1 MSQKQKNQWNAKND
15 DRHDKKKKE
24 KYVKLNKGKKAT
36 FLGNKTKRN
45 IEDMHT
51 NDSSIQNRPLSE
63 TETYIENEKKNMIS
77 YKSSSSKS
85 DKSSKD
91 ILNEHANK
99 NKIKIKKGKGF
110 TQFNPKLPFKSGNIN
125 KLNINQKKQF
135 NFALKGKS
143 HNTEER
149 EGSDEDIS
157 SKNNQIDLIEEE
169 SDIKEKSSQKYHK
182 KKKRIFKENQDS
194 DIESNEIK
202 GDNSSDDEENFENKN
217 ISNRPG
223 NENYPIVK
231 KNDNN
236 SSIVSREEFNNV
248 VNELKVKIETL
259 ETKMIKLSGIQGEI
273 NYQNEK
279 YIKNNL
285 CVKIDNLDYKYKVLI
300 NSYRVLFIR
309 KLANIFL
316 DEIYER
322 YGRYFQTFEFKYKR
336 KDHKI
341 TACIRD
347 LEGVGFHI
355 VNLIVDFLKHIK
367 IRASNIIHMQDKEI
381 KFRKEILFDYLNRE
395 LENNSF
401 STNNYLT
408 LNDAISLVFRS
419 EKEKVLPK
427 KENSHYENMKKI
439 FQKEK
444 ENNEH
449 PDKAE
454 LKKELKIKDKYKKDN
469 YVDGDEEEEE
479 RITKILSGDK
489 NLFETNLSSQ
499 LDLLLQKIELNREI
513 VNPVKKLDSLKK
525 INPKFFFDSWKNS
538 FIEEGFKCHET
549 YRRFVDP
556 NNVASVKNL
565 GRYLREL
572 LKGMI
577 IDLGNKDPCKLE
589 KKVEKV

>member
-15 DRHDKKKKE
+15 DRLDKKKKE
-24 KYVKLNKGKKAT
+24 KFMKLSKGKKAN
-36 FLGNKTKRN
+36 FLGNKTRRN
-45 IEDMHT
+45 IEYKHT
-51 NDSSIQNRPLSE
+51 NDNSIQNRPFSE

-77 YKSSSSKS
+77 FKS
-85 DKSSKD
+85 SSKD
-91 ILNEHANK
+91 ILNKHANK
-99 NKIKIKKGKGF
+99 NKTKIKKGQGV
-110 TQFNPKLPFKSGNIN
+110 TQFNPKLTFKSGNIN

-135 NFALKGKS
+135 NFAPKGKS

-259 ETKMIKLSGIQGEI
+259 IKLSGIQGEI

-341 TACIRD
+341 TACISD
-347 LEGVGFHI
+347 LEGVGFRN

-489 NLFETNLSSQ
+489 NLF
-499 LDLLLQKIELNREI
+499 
-513 VNPVKKLDSLKK
+513 
-525 INPKFFFDSWKNS
+525 
-538 FIEEGFKCHET
+538 
-549 YRRFVDP
+549 
-556 NNVASVKNL
+556 
-565 GRYLREL
+565 
-572 LKGMI
+572 
-577 IDLGNKDPCKLE
+577 
-589 KKVEKV
+589 